1 MVIKKEGGGRDSRRR
16 AGLAGSPGLLSA
28 VDKAYF
34 LCIDVFPAKVAGL
47 FQLDL
52 FAVSREQQLAIGG
65 RADNVEQ
72 QVFHSAVLVLNVQER
87 KVQGLH

>member
-1 MVIKKEGGGRDSRRR
+1 MEGDSGRRT
-16 AGLAGSPGLLSA
+16 GLAGSPELLSA
-28 VDKAYF
+28 MDKAYF
-34 LCIDVFPAKVAGL
+34 LCIDVCPAKVAGL

-52 FAVSREQQLAIGG
+52 FAVSREQQLTIGG

-72 QVFHSAVLVLNVQER
+72 QILHSPVLVLDVQER